1 MTGCWVSLGRLSAE
15 WVSEGGVATS
25 DSWGSVPRRR
35 GDRASRLGFRN
46 GKRSR
51 GNGDSR
57 VANSSVRGLP
67 QAHSRQ
73 LRELHADYVS
83 LRVATD
89 AWLGQRRSQVRRV
102 ALPEL
107 LEQVHARVAT
117 VCRLTRC
124 LAAWGR
130 EMRRSA
136 EFVRTA
142 ASQRGPPGAPS
153 TLGTETG
160 GISPDPA
167 FRRAPKCFCRA
178 GALATTSLADLST
191 RCGTASTW
199 TSSTSSS

>member
-124 LAAWGR
+124 QAHGGGRCGALPSSSAQRRVSAARPAHHRLWARKLAEFRPIRPSVG
-130 EMRRSA
+130 RRSA
-136 EFVRTA
+136 FVVPARLP
-142 ASQRGPPGAPS
+142 R
-153 TLGTETG
+153 LV
-160 GISPDPA
+160 SP
-167 FRRAPKCFCRA
+167 
-178 GALATTSLADLST
+178 T
-191 RCGTASTW
+191 
-199 TSSTSSS
+199 